1 MNTQD
6 FVTKPVRGIFFRY
19 LIPSICGTMV
29 TSIYVLADTIMIG
42 KGLGATAM
50 AALNIALPI
59 YNIFFGIGLL
69 FGVGGSVLM
78 SVCRGRGDKKKADAF
93 FTLSFILNIVI
104 WLLSQIVCVVWMEE
118 IAWALGATKET
129 FPYVMD
135 YMRCIIW
142 GMGAYYLSS
151 YLQTF
156 VRNDGA
162 PKLAMNAVIAGG
174 VTNIVLDYLFVFP
187 MQMGMAGA
195 ALATVLGSALTVGIL
210 VLHFFSSKNQLRFQI
225 HGMSISAVRE
235 ILVNGAASFVI
246 EISSGIT
253 IYIFNLQLLKYVG
266 NTAVAVFGIICN
278 VSIVIMSL
286 CKGVNQAA
294 QPIISTNFG
303 AGKGERIHQVFWSA
317 VWTSLVICAVPVVV
331 GIVFPDL
338 YTYIFLNP
346 DSQILALSASAIR
359 IYFVGF
365 IAMAV
370 NMVFISYFQ
379 AVVKPVESLIICML
393 RGCVLLIALVYLLPL
408 SLGVIGIWLAFPA
421 AEVLTMLMGIG
432 MFRRQKT
439 RKAI

>member
-1 MNTQD
+1 M
-6 FVTKPVRGIFFRY
+6 
-19 LIPSICGTMV
+19 
-29 TSIYVLADTIMIG
+29 
-42 KGLGATAM
+42 
-50 AALNIALPI
+50 
-59 YNIFFGIGLL
+59 
-69 FGVGGSVLM
+69 
-78 SVCRGRGDKKKADAF
+78 
-93 FTLSFILNIVI
+93 
-104 WLLSQIVCVVWMEE
+104 
-118 IAWALGATKET
+118 
-129 FPYVMD
+129 
-135 YMRCIIW
+135 
-142 GMGAYYLSS
+142 
-151 YLQTF
+151 
-156 VRNDGA
+156 
-162 PKLAMNAVIAGG
+162 
-174 VTNIVLDYLFVFP
+174 
-187 MQMGMAGA
+187 
-195 ALATVLGSALTVGIL
+195 
-210 VLHFFSSKNQLRFQI
+210 
-225 HGMSISAVRE
+225 
-235 ILVNGAASFVI
+235 I

-317 VWTSLVICAVPVVV
+317 VWTSLVICAVSVVV
-331 GIVFPDL
+331 GIAFPDL

-346 DSQILALSASAIR
+346 DPQILALSASAIR

>member
-195 ALATVLGSALTVGIL
+195 ALATVLGSTLTVVIL
-210 VLHFFSSKNQLRFQI
+210 VLHFFSPKNQLRFQI

-317 VWTSLVICAVPVVV
+317 VLDIVGHLCSSGSGGNRVPGSLYLYFLKSGSADSGVVSIGNSYLFCRLYSNGRQYGIYQLFSGGGKAGRVPDYLYAQGMRAFDCA
-331 GIVFPDL
+331 G
-338 YTYIFLNP
+338 
-346 DSQILALSASAIR
+346 LSAS
-359 IYFVGF
+359 FVPWSYRDLAG
-365 IAMAV
+365 
-370 NMVFISYFQ
+370 ISG
-379 AVVKPVESLIICML
+379 S
-393 RGCVLLIALVYLLPL
+393 
-408 SLGVIGIWLAFPA
+408 
-421 AEVLTMLMGIG
+421 
-432 MFRRQKT
+432 
-439 RKAI
+439 